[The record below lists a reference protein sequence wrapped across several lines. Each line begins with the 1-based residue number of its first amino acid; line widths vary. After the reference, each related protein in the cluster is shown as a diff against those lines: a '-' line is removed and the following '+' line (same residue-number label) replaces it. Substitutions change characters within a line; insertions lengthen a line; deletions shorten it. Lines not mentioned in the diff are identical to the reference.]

1 MLGPPCM
8 SWPFVI
14 GVAGVDA
21 GVTEFWVPVSA
32 WAACKAAW
40 AEAFW
45 NKKEITLKRHSENDY
60 KQSKKNYKPNKGT
73 SILRSPV
80 TVINKKKTPK

>member
-45 NKKEITLKRHSENDY
+45 NEKKITFKKISRKWLRAKLDLSQSCYSD
-60 KQSKKNYKPNKGT
+60 KQ
-73 SILRSPV
+73 
-80 TVINKKKTPK
+80 KTPK